1 MESHSRQVTL
11 DEVAARAGVSRSA
24 ASRVLNDA
32 PHVSKAKREAVR
44 RAIAELG
51 YVPNATARALASRQS
66 GSVVLAVSAED
77 PAVFADQFV
86 AEVVVGILSVLE
98 ETDLELTLVTATS
111 SRGQQRLEKLLRSRT
126 TAGVMLMSMHGDE
139 PIARLAEDAELPV
152 VFGGQP
158 LTFEPRYYVDADNRG
173 GARLATE
180 HLIGI
185 GRTRIATITGRM
197 DEAAGTARYKGF
209 QETLAVAGL
218 DPRRVVHG
226 DFSEDGGQRAMTELL
241 ARHPETDAVFVA
253 SDQMAI
259 GALGALTAA
268 GRSVPS
274 DVAVVGFNDIPMARH
289 TTPPLTTISQPIR
302 SLGREMAR
310 MLHAVLNGEHPS
322 PLILPTRLVFRDSAA
337 GPSCR

>member
-1 MESHSRQVTL
+1 MDARSRAVTL

-24 ASRVLNDA
+24 ASRVINNA
-32 PHVSKAKREAVR
+32 PHVSRAKRAAVQ
-44 RAIAELG
+44 RAIDELG
-51 YVPNATARALASRQS
+51 YVPNATARALASQQS

-77 PAVFADQFV
+77 PAVYADQFV

-98 ETDLELTLVTATS
+98 ETDLELMLVTATS
-111 SRGQQRLEKLLRSRT
+111 NRGQQRLEKLLRSRT
-126 TAGVMLMSMHGDE
+126 TAGMMLMSMHGDD

-152 VFGGQP
+152 VFGGRP
-158 LTFEPRYYVDADNRG
+158 LHFEPRYYVDADNRG

-180 HLIGI
+180 HLVET

-197 DEAAGTARYKGF
+197 DAAAGTARYKGF

-218 DPRRVVHG
+218 DARRVAHG
-226 DFSEDGGQRAMTELL
+226 DFSEAGGQVAMETLL
-241 ARHPETDAVFVA
+241 SEHPELDAVFVA

-259 GALGALTAA
+259 GALRALAAA

-289 TTPPLTTISQPIR
+289 TTPPLTTVSQPIR

-310 MLHAVLNGEHPS
+310 MLHAVLSGENPS
-322 PLILPTRLVFRDSAA
+322 PLILPTRLVIRAS
-337 GPSCR
+337 SR

>member
-1 MESHSRQVTL
+1 MDARSRQVTL

-24 ASRVLNDA
+24 ASRVINNA
-32 PHVSKAKREAVR
+32 PHVSKAKRAAVQ
-44 RAIAELG
+44 RAIDELG

-66 GSVVLAVSAED
+66 GTVVLAVSAED
-77 PAVFADQFV
+77 PAVYADQFV
-86 AEVVVGILSVLE
+86 AEVVVGILSSLE
-98 ETDLELTLVTATS
+98 ETDLELMLVTATS

-126 TAGVMLMSMHGDE
+126 TAGMMLMSMHGDD

-152 VFGGQP
+152 VFGGRP
-158 LTFEPRYYVDADNRG
+158 LNFEPRYYVDADNRG

-180 HLIGI
+180 HLVET

-218 DPRRVVHG
+218 DARRVAHG
-226 DFSEDGGQRAMTELL
+226 DFSEEGGRRAMAELL
-241 ARHPETDAVFVA
+241 AAHPELDAVFVA

-259 GALGALTAA
+259 GALRALAAA

-289 TTPPLTTISQPIR
+289 TTPPLTTVSQPIR

-310 MLHAVLNGEHPS
+310 LLHAVLTGEDPS
-322 PLILPTRLVFRDSAA
+322 PLILPTQLVTRAS
-337 GPSCR
+337 SR

>member
-1 MESHSRQVTL
+1 MTL

-24 ASRVLNDA
+24 ASRVINNA
-32 PHVSKAKREAVR
+32 PHVSRAKRAAVQ
-44 RAIAELG
+44 RAIDELG
-51 YVPNATARALASRQS
+51 YVPNATARALASQQS

-77 PAVFADQFV
+77 PAVYADQFV

-98 ETDLELTLVTATS
+98 ETDLELMLVTATS
-111 SRGQQRLEKLLRSRT
+111 NRGQQRLEKLLRSRT
-126 TAGVMLMSMHGDE
+126 TAGMMLMSMHGDD
-139 PIARLAEDAELPV
+139 PVARLAEDAELPV
-152 VFGGQP
+152 VFGGRP
-158 LTFEPRYYVDADNRG
+158 LHFEPRYYVDADNRG

-180 HLIGI
+180 HLVET

-218 DPRRVVHG
+218 DARRVAHG
-226 DFSEDGGQRAMTELL
+226 DFSEAGGQVAMETLL
-241 ARHPETDAVFVA
+241 SEHPELDAVFVA

-259 GALGALTAA
+259 GALRALAAA

-289 TTPPLTTISQPIR
+289 TTPPLTTVSQPIR

-310 MLHAVLNGEHPS
+310 MLHAVLSGENPS
-322 PLILPTRLVFRDSAA
+322 PLILPTRLVIRAS
-337 GPSCR
+337 SR